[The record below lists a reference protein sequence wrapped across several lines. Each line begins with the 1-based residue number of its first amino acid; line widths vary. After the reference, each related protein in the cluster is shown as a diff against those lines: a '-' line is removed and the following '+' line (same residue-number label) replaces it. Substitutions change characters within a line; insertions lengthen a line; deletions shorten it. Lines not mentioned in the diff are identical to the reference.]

1 MARPNVQSASIRVQ
15 PALHNADIQP
25 EMKRPP
31 LTGEG
36 SHDMKV
42 TDIQEQV
49 GRGEYQVDERAVA
62 EAILRR
68 ILGERRSQSASQS
81 SPSN

>member
-1 MARPNVQSASIRVQ
+1 MPTPS
-15 PALHNADIQP
+15 P

-31 LTGEG
+31 PTGEE
-36 SHDMKV
+36 SQEMKV
-42 TDIQEQV
+42 VDIQEQV

-68 ILGERRSQSASQS
+68 ILGERRSRTTPQS
-81 SPSN
+81 SPSS